1 MNARKTQ
8 GRIFWGLLLIIM
20 GVLFLFDRMGRL
32 DFGDLVGRY
41 WPVIFILIGISIL
54 LSNNFKNAGSGVFF
68 ILFGTFFLLLR
79 LRIFERTVWHYLWP
93 LAIIGVGLWIL
104 LRPVWHPDRKAIGA
118 MTADELNISQIFS
131 GSVRRIESQS
141 FKGGKADVVFGS
153 AEIDLRAAGLAGGRA
168 TLVRRVAL
176 PLEPALERRRGR
188 DGHHGIVRRLRAP
201 GQLVADLRPVDDGR
215 AFQRVSRP
223 RHPLIDGGGQ
233 GDDDGEEPEQAFL
246 HGRA

>member
-1 MNARKTQ
+1 MTENKNQ
-8 GRIFWGLLLIIM
+8 GRIFWGILLIVM
-20 GVLFLFDRMGRL
+20 GVLFLLDQMDKL
-32 DFGDLVGRY
+32 DFGDLIGRY

-79 LRIFERTVWHYLWP
+79 LRIFERAVWHYLWP

-104 LRPVWHPDRKAIGA
+104 LRPAWHPDRKAVGA

-131 GSVRRIESQS
+131 GSVRKIESRS

-168 TLVRRVAL
+168 TLVLSAVFGSIEVFVPRDWQVVLEGTPVLGSIENRKKAADVA
-176 PLEPALERRRGR
+176 PTQTLEIKGSAVFGSIEVK
-188 DGHHGIVRRLRAP
+188 D
-201 GQLVADLRPVDDGR
+201 
-215 AFQRVSRP
+215 
-223 RHPLIDGGGQ
+223 
-233 GDDDGEEPEQAFL
+233 
-246 HGRA
+246 